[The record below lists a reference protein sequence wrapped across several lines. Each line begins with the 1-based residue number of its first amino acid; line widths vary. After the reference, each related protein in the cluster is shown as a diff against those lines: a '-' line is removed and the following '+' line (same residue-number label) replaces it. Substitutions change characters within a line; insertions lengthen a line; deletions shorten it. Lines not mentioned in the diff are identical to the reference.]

1 VSGSHKILL
10 AIGTTALL
18 GLAAIVLSQSDD
30 DPMAD
35 DGLGGLTEPVDD
47 VDPKILIPFQAEPP
61 PRSAKPVIDPA
72 SNRGMISGRI
82 VVSTKV
88 IGKISS
94 YVIVVQEDFN
104 TNGRK
109 EGDPLPFFKKKT
121 YPAKFSA
128 GVPFFDIEDIPFSRH
143 PYRVSVI
150 ARGVNG
156 SSATTY
162 ITAESPLGSD
172 GDVEL
177 SLTPGSYYSI
187 RLRDQRQVARPN
199 LPVRMIPV
207 GDSLVARETQI
218 GKSDRS
224 GCVLFEDVVKGDY
237 EIRVGPETAPLA
249 PPMKVQIHAAF
260 ASFSQGR
267 PTVQGTVVLVPD
279 GHHVTIEIISR
290 WGYGVENAALKA
302 WQLEVQRYY
311 EFKGKTDR
319 AGRFQ
324 FENVPFGI
332 YQLSVQSPH
341 NGMRDLK
348 FKVEKDK
355 DAPIVKVTMPR

>member
-1 VSGSHKILL
+1 M
-10 AIGTTALL
+10 GTATLL
-18 GLAAIVLSQSDD
+18 GLAAVVLLDWDD
-30 DPMAD
+30 EVMAAPEI
-35 DGLGGLTEPVDD
+35 DGFVETPVDVD
-47 VDPKILIPFQAEPP
+47 VKIPDPIQAEDV
-61 PRSAKPVIDPA
+61 PRPAKPLIDPA

-82 VVSTKV
+82 VVSTRV

-94 YVIVVQEDFN
+94 YVIVVQEDLN

-109 EGDPLPFFKKKT
+109 ESDPLPFFKKRT
-121 YPAKFSA
+121 FPANFSA
-128 GVPFFDIEDIPFSRH
+128 GIPYFDIEDIPFSRH
-143 PYRVSVI
+143 PYRVSIV

-199 LPVRMIPV
+199 LPVRMSPI
-207 GDSLVARETQI
+207 GHSLVARETQI
-218 GKSDRS
+218 GKSDRN
-224 GCVLFEDVVKGDY
+224 GHVLFENVVKGDY
-237 EIRVGPETAPLA
+237 EIRVGPVTAPLA
-249 PPMKVQIHAAF
+249 PPKKVQIYAAF
-260 ASFSQGR
+260 ASFSKGR
-267 PTVQGTVVLVPD
+267 PTTQGTVVLVPD
-279 GHHVTIEIISR
+279 GHNVTIEIISR

-311 EFKGKTDR
+311 EFKGNTDP
-319 AGRFQ
+319 AGRLV

-332 YQLSVQSPH
+332 YQLSIQSPH

-348 FKVEKDK
+348 FKVEKGQ